1 MRMTEASNVVPFP
14 RQLRAIPT
22 SPAPEAPVAA
32 NPQPAVDHDGRLY
45 PLHDLL
51 RALSPEQLLT
61 VEAALPRSGQEA
73 WDAVVRNWPAL
84 AAEIVASVPEAR

>member
-1 MRMTEASNVVPFP
+1 MTEASNVVPFP
-14 RQLRAIPT
+14 RRLHVV
-22 SPAPEAPVAA
+22 PALPALEPQMAA
-32 NPQPAVDHDGRLY
+32 SPQPAVDHDGRLH

-51 RALSPEQLLT
+51 RGLTPEELRT
-61 VEAALPRSGQEA
+61 VEAASPRSGQEA

>member
-1 MRMTEASNVVPFP
+1 MTEASNVVPFP
-14 RQLRAIPT
+14 RQLRVVPA
-22 SPAPEAPVAA
+22 SPAPE
-32 NPQPAVDHDGRLY
+32 PQVTAHQSPAVDHDGRLY

-51 RALSPEQLLT
+51 RGLTPEELRT
-61 VEAALPRSGQEA
+61 VEAASPRSGQEA